1 MKTIIQETLEAC
13 LAEDENVALA
23 DGFEAAFIGIARQ
36 FGTPF
41 AVYDRGRCITL
52 LTDQGMSV
60 EDAEEYMSFNTEGAW
75 VGANTPAF
83 MEYAP
88 TDEEKRIEKF
98 VTALIHLTKA
108 AEIMQERGDL
118 LEEFVTSLAYFLKQY
133 TDRDDIKHVPGA
145 KEAVNFANKVIL
157 TK

>member
-13 LAEDENVALA
+13 LAEDEEISLA
-23 DGFEAAFIGIARQ
+23 DGFEAAFIGVARQ

-88 TDEEKRIEKF
+88 TDEEKRVEKF

-108 AEIMQERGDL
+108 AEVLEERGDL
-118 LEEFVTSLAYFLKQY
+118 LEEFVKSLAFFLKGY
-133 TDRDDIKHVPGA
+133 TDRDDIIHVPGA
-145 KEAVNFANKVIL
+145 KEAVSVAHQFLIK
-157 TK
+157 